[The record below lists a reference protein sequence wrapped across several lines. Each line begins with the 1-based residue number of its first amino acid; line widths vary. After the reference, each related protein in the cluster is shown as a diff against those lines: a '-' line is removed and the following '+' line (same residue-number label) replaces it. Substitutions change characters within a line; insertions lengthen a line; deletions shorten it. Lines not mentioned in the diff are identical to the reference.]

1 MNQVQY
7 SDGIDDGDL
16 YGLLG
21 VLPGVS
27 EEDLLEARR
36 VQAKQ
41 WHPDLN
47 QDRHAQSRMA
57 AINHAI
63 QVLGDQAQ
71 REAYD
76 KTLRSL
82 RQIGQ
87 ATRSTRPRAGA
98 VTLTSY
104 LHERGFRLVD
114 NRLKGGVL
122 WVIDEPASEPVMDG
136 LRGQGIEFEY
146 ASTGALA
153 TQHRAAWWTRI
164 WG

>member
-1 MNQVQY
+1 MQY
-7 SDGIDDGDL
+7 SDGIDDEDL

-21 VLPGVS
+21 MMPGAS
-27 EEDLLEARR
+27 EEDLLQARR
-36 VQAKQ
+36 VQARQ

-47 QDRHAQSRMA
+47 QHRHAQSRMA
-57 AINHAI
+57 AINHAL
-63 QVLGDQAQ
+63 QVLGDQGQ

-76 KTLRSL
+76 KTLGSL

-87 ATRSTRPRAGA
+87 RTRSARPRAGA

-114 NRLKGGVL
+114 NRPKGGVL
-122 WVIDEPASEPVMDG
+122 WVIDKPASEPVMDG

-153 TQHRAAWWTRI
+153 THYRPAWWTRI